1 MMSWLFFVFCFSP
14 FCRGFLL
21 DSSTPVQPG
30 NLMNED
36 RYDALLK
43 LFMDERKARMQ
54 LQNYVITQQHKID
67 ALISLPD
74 RMGKVENATYKIT
87 NFENSAATL
96 STNFSQLERKYESL
110 QRRQNQLESKLKTSE
125 NRTLHLEEEL
135 FRLKQVK
142 AINQLQKL
150 ANLQQEVQTVQNNIN
165 SLTVTSQAR
174 GQDMIAMYT
183 DLTAN
188 KQKIVIL
195 ENDQKQMN
203 VNISMLVKSFGDNMT
218 LFESSVSALENH
230 NLVVNS
236 TLMDIIEHDRHSK
249 YNC

>member
-1 MMSWLFFVFCFSP
+1 
-14 FCRGFLL
+14 
-21 DSSTPVQPG
+21 
-30 NLMNED
+30 
-36 RYDALLK
+36 
-43 LFMDERKARMQ
+43 
-54 LQNYVITQQHKID
+54 
-67 ALISLPD
+67 
-74 RMGKVENATYKIT
+74 MGKVENATNKIT
-87 NFENSAATL
+87 NFENSAATF

-110 QRRQNQLESKLKTSE
+110 QRRQNQLESILKTSE

-135 FRLKQVK
+135 FRLKQAK

-165 SLTVTSQAR
+165 FLTVTSQAR

-183 DLTAN
+183 DFTAN
-188 KQKIVIL
+188 KQKLVIL

-236 TLMDIIEHDRHSK
+236 TLTDIIEHDRHSK